1 MGSCKSQAQFLERT
15 DLTLNLHPTEKKVL
29 FAILDH
35 KMVQDGD
42 VVVVAV
48 SGGADSVCL
57 LRILYELR
65 DTLDMSL
72 IVAHLNHGLRP
83 LEDEKETE
91 FVSDLAGEFNLPLA
105 QEKAHNLRRIPG
117 TSLEEEARIIRYN
130 FFEKVLSEHDAQKV
144 ALGHN
149 MNDQAETVLMNLL
162 RGSGLRGL
170 SGIPPI
176 RENRY
181 IRPLI
186 QVTRDEIHA
195 YLREKN
201 MSFIVDS
208 SNLEK
213 KYLRNKIRLDL
224 IPLLL
229 SYQPRFIE
237 HLGELASLCREKNQL
252 IEQEARKCLKK
263 ATLHVSQ
270 GVMDLSIGVIRDL
283 PMSTRFDVIR
293 EAIKQI
299 RGTLRRI
306 NGEHVKAVSD
316 LINNPKPQVRAS
328 LPEKLVVTKT
338 YERLRFATDAEA
350 EIEDFSYRIE
360 HMGSI
365 HIPETNQV
373 LFLEEVTKR
382 DFSESSPS
390 PHVAFV
396 DLDRIAWP
404 LWVRNFRIGDKFMPL
419 GMKGSK
425 KVKDVFIDK
434 KISREERK
442 RMLILAD
449 GNNII
454 WVCGIRIDERYRVRG
469 STRRILRCEVAESVL

>member
-1 MGSCKSQAQFLERT
+1 
-15 DLTLNLHPTEKKVL
+15 LHPTEKQVL
-29 FAILDH
+29 STILDH

-91 FVSDLAGEFNLPLA
+91 FVAGLAGEFNLPSA
-105 QEKAHNLRRIPG
+105 HEKAHNLRKVSG
-117 TSLEEEARIIRYN
+117 TSLEEKARIIRYN
-130 FFEKVLSEHDAQKV
+130 FFEKILSEHDAQKV

-195 YLREKN
+195 YLKEKN

-224 IPLLL
+224 IPFLL
-229 SYQPRFIE
+229 SYQPRLIE
-237 HLGELASLCREKNQL
+237 HLGELASLCREKNQS
-252 IEQEARKCLKK
+252 IEEEARNCLKK

-270 GVMDLSIGVIRDL
+270 GVMDLSIAVLKDL

-306 NGEHVKAVSD
+306 NGEHVKAVND
-316 LINNPKPQVRAS
+316 LINNPKPQVRTN
-328 LPEKLVVTKT
+328 LPEKLVVKKT
-338 YERLRFATDAEA
+338 YERLRFAADAEV

-365 HIPETNQV
+365 HIPEINQV
-373 LFLEEVTKR
+373 LFLEEATKR
-382 DFSESSPS
+382 DFSEASPS
-390 PHVAFV
+390 PRVAFV
-396 DLDRIAWP
+396 DLDRIKWP
-404 LWVRNFRIGDKFMPL
+404 LSVRNFRVGDKFMPFGL
-419 GMKGSK
+419 KGSK

-434 KISREERK
+434 KICRQERK
-442 RMLILAD
+442 RMPILTC
-449 GNNII
+449 GNDII
-454 WVCGIRIDERYRVRG
+454 WVCGIRIDDRYRVTG
-469 STRRILRCEVAESVL
+469 NTRRILRCEVAESVL

>member
-1 MGSCKSQAQFLERT
+1 
-15 DLTLNLHPTEKKVL
+15 LNLHPTEKKVL
-29 FAILDH
+29 STILDLN
-35 KMVQDGD
+35 MVRDGD
-42 VVVVAV
+42 IVLVAV

-57 LRILYELR
+57 FRILYELR
-65 DTLDMSL
+65 DTLGMSL

-83 LEDEKETE
+83 LEDENETE
-91 FVSDLAGEFNLPLA
+91 FVADLAGEFNLPLV
-105 QEKAHNLRRIPG
+105 QEKVHNLRRVPG

-130 FFEKVLSEHDAQKV
+130 FFEKILSEHDAQKV

-162 RGSGLRGL
+162 RGSGLKGL

-186 QVTRDEIHA
+186 RVTTDEIHA
-195 YLREKN
+195 YLKDKN
-201 MSFIVDS
+201 MSFILDS

-237 HLGELASLCREKNQL
+237 HLGELASLCREKNQS
-252 IEQEARKCLKK
+252 IEEEARNCLKK

-270 GVMDLSIGVIRDL
+270 GVMNLSISVLKDL

-299 RGTLRRI
+299 KGTLRRI
-306 NGEHVKAVSD
+306 NGEHVKAVDD
-316 LINNPKPQVRAS
+316 LINNPKPQVRTN

-338 YERLRFATDAEA
+338 YERLRFLTDAEA
-350 EIEDFSYRIE
+350 EIRDFSYRIE
-360 HMGSI
+360 HMGTIS
-365 HIPETNQV
+365 IPETNQV
-373 LFLEEVTKR
+373 LCLERVTKR
-382 DFSESSPS
+382 DFSESSPES
-390 PHVAFV
+390 HVAFV
-396 DLDRIAWP
+396 DLDRIEWP
-404 LWVRNFRIGDKFMPL
+404 LSVRNFRVGDKFMPL
-419 GMKGSK
+419 GLKGSK

-434 KISREERK
+434 KIPHEERK
-442 RMLILAD
+442 RILILGD

-469 STRRILRCEVAESVL
+469 GTRRILRCEVAESVV

>member
-1 MGSCKSQAQFLERT
+1 M
-15 DLTLNLHPTEKKVL
+15 LNLHPTERKVL
-29 FAILDH
+29 STILDH
-35 KMVQDGD
+35 NMVQDSD

-57 LRILYELR
+57 LSILSELK
-65 DTLDMSL
+65 DTLAMSL
-72 IVAHLNHGLRP
+72 VIAHLNQGLRP
-83 LEDEKETE
+83 QEDEKETE
-91 FVSDLAGEFNLPLA
+91 FVVGLAGEFNLPLT
-105 QEKAHNLRRIPG
+105 QEKAHTLRRVPG

-130 FFEKVLSEHDAQKV
+130 FFEKILSEHDARKV

-195 YLREKN
+195 YLKEKN

-237 HLGELASLCREKNQL
+237 HLGELASLCREKNRS
-252 IEQEARKCLKK
+252 IEEEARNCLKK

-270 GVMDLSIGVIRDL
+270 GVMDLSIGVLKDL

-299 RGTLRRI
+299 RGTLRGI
-306 NGEHVKAVSD
+306 NREHVKAVRD
-316 LINNPKPQVRAS
+316 LIDNPKPQLRTN
-328 LPEKLVVTKT
+328 LPEKFVVTKT
-338 YERLRFATDAEA
+338 YERLRFTTDAEG
-350 EIEDFSYRIE
+350 EIEDFLYPIE

-365 HIPETNQV
+365 HIPEINQV
-373 LFLEEVTKR
+373 LFLEEVAKKN
-382 DFSESSPS
+382 FSESSPS
-390 PHVAFV
+390 PRVAFV
-396 DLDRIAWP
+396 DLDRIEWP
-404 LWVRNFRIGDKFMPL
+404 LSVRNFRVGDKFMPL
-419 GMKGSK
+419 GLKGSK

-434 KISREERK
+434 KISRQERK
-442 RMLILAD
+442 RMPILTC
-449 GNNII
+449 GNDII
-454 WVCGIRIDERYRVRG
+454 WVYGIRIDDRYRVTTN
-469 STRRILRCEVAESVL
+469 TRRILRCEVAESVL

>member
-1 MGSCKSQAQFLERT
+1 M
-15 DLTLNLHPTEKKVL
+15 LNLHPTEKKVL
-29 FAILDH
+29 STILDH
-35 KMVQDGD
+35 GMVQDGD

-57 LRILYELR
+57 LRILSELR
-65 DTLDMSL
+65 DTLAMSL
-72 IVAHLNHGLRP
+72 IVAHLNHGLRA
-83 LEDEKETE
+83 LEDEKETK
-91 FVSDLAGEFNLPLA
+91 FVVDLAGECNLPLA
-105 QEKAHNLRRIPG
+105 HEKAHNLRRVPG
-117 TSLEEEARIIRYN
+117 TSLEEEARITRYS
-130 FFEKVLSEHDAQKV
+130 FLEKILSEHDAQKV

-149 MNDQAETVLMNLL
+149 MNDQAETVLINLL

-186 QVTRDEIHA
+186 QVTSDEIHT
-195 YLREKN
+195 YLKERN
-201 MSFIVDS
+201 ISFIVDS

-229 SYQPRFIE
+229 GYQPRFIE
-237 HLGELASLCREKNQL
+237 HLGELASLCREKNQS
-252 IEQEARKCLKK
+252 IEEEARKFLKK
-263 ATLHVSQ
+263 ATLHASQ
-270 GVMDLSIGVIRDL
+270 GVMDLSIGVLKDL

-306 NGEHVKAVSD
+306 NRDHVKAVSD
-316 LINNPKPQVRAS
+316 LIHNPKPQVRAN
-328 LPEKLVVTKT
+328 LPEKLVATKT
-338 YERLRFATDAEA
+338 YERLRFATDAEG

-360 HMGSI
+360 HTGSI
-365 HIPETNQV
+365 HVTETNQV

-390 PHVAFV
+390 PRVAFM
-396 DLDRIAWP
+396 DLDRIEWP
-404 LWVRNFRIGDKFMPL
+404 LWVRNLRVGDKFMPL
-419 GMKGSK
+419 GLKGHK
-425 KVKDVFIDK
+425 KLKDVFIDK
-434 KISREERK
+434 KVSHQERK
-442 RMLILAD
+442 RTLILTG
-449 GNNII
+449 GNDII
-454 WVCGIRIDERYRVRG
+454 WVCGIRIDDRYRVRG
-469 STRRILRCEVAESVL
+469 NTRRILRCEVAESVL

>member
-1 MGSCKSQAQFLERT
+1 
-15 DLTLNLHPTEKKVL
+15 LNLHPTEKKVL
-29 FAILDH
+29 FTILDH

-57 LRILYELR
+57 LRILSELK
-65 DTLDMSL
+65 DTLAMSL

-91 FVSDLAGEFNLPLA
+91 FVAGLAGGFNLPLA
-105 QEKAHNLRRIPG
+105 QEKAHNLRRVPG

-130 FFEKVLSEHDAQKV
+130 FFEKILSEHDAQKV

-195 YLREKN
+195 YLKEKN

-224 IPLLL
+224 MPLLL

-237 HLGELASLCREKNQL
+237 HLGELASLCREKNQS
-252 IEQEARKCLKK
+252 IEEEARKCLKN
-263 ATLHVSQ
+263 ATLHASQ
-270 GVMDLSIGVIRDL
+270 GVMDLSISVLKDL

-306 NGEHVKAVSD
+306 HGEHVKAVSD
-316 LINNPKPQVRAS
+316 LINNPKPQVRTN

-350 EIEDFSYRIE
+350 EIRNFSYRIE
-360 HMGSI
+360 HMGSV

-373 LFLEEVTKR
+373 LFLAEVTKK

-390 PHVAFV
+390 PRAAFV
-396 DLDRIAWP
+396 DLDRIEWP
-404 LWVRNFRIGDKFMPL
+404 LLVRNFRVGDKFMPL
-419 GMKGSK
+419 GLKGSK
-425 KVKDVFIDK
+425 KVKDVFIEK
-434 KISREERK
+434 KISSQDRR
-442 RMLILAD
+442 RIPILTS
-449 GNNII
+449 GNDII
-454 WVCGIRIDERYRVRG
+454 WVCGIGIDDRYRVRG
-469 STRRILRCEVAESVL
+469 TTKRILGCEVGESVL

>member
-1 MGSCKSQAQFLERT
+1 M
-15 DLTLNLHPTEKKVL
+15 NLHPTEKKVL
-29 FAILDH
+29 STILDH
-35 KMVQDGD
+35 NMVQDGD
-42 VVVVAV
+42 LVVVAV

-57 LRILYELR
+57 LRILSELR
-65 DTLDMSL
+65 DTLAMSL

-91 FVSDLAGEFNLPLA
+91 FVVGLAGEFNLPLA
-105 QEKAHNLRRIPG
+105 QEKARNLLKVPG
-117 TSLEEEARIIRYN
+117 TSLEEEARITRYC
-130 FFEKVLSEHDAQKV
+130 FFEKILSAHDAQKV

-162 RGSGLRGL
+162 RGSGLGGL

-186 QVTRDEIHA
+186 QVTSDEIHA
-195 YLREKN
+195 YLKDKN

-229 SYQPRFIE
+229 GYQPRFIE
-237 HLGELASLCREKNQL
+237 HLGELASLCREKNRS
-252 IEQEARKCLKK
+252 IEEEARKCLKN
-263 ATLHVSQ
+263 ATLHASQ
-270 GVMDLSIGVIRDL
+270 GVMDLSIGVLKDL

-306 NGEHVKAVSD
+306 NREHVKAVSD
-316 LINNPKPQVRAS
+316 LIDNPKPQVRTN
-328 LPEKLVVTKT
+328 LPEKLVATKT
-338 YERLRFATDAEA
+338 YERLRFATDAKG

-365 HIPETNQV
+365 HIPETNQA
-373 LFLEEVTKR
+373 LFLAEVTKK

-390 PHVAFV
+390 PRVAFV
-396 DLDRIAWP
+396 DLDRIEWP
-404 LWVRNFRIGDKFMPL
+404 LSVRNFRVGDKFMPFGL
-419 GMKGSK
+419 KGSK

-434 KISREERK
+434 KISRQERK
-442 RMLILAD
+442 RILILAD
-449 GNNII
+449 SNNII
-454 WVCGIRIDERYRVRG
+454 WVCGIRIDNRYRVRG
-469 STRRILRCEVAESVL
+469 STDRILRCEVGESVL

>member
-1 MGSCKSQAQFLERT
+1 
-15 DLTLNLHPTEKKVL
+15 LNLHPTEKKVL
-29 FAILDH
+29 FTILDH

-42 VVVVAV
+42 LVVVAV

-65 DTLDMSL
+65 DTLAMSL

-91 FVSDLAGEFNLPLA
+91 FVANLAGEFNLPLA
-105 QEKAHNLRRIPG
+105 HEEAHNLRRVPG
-117 TSLEEEARIIRYN
+117 TSLEEEARVIRYN
-130 FFEKVLSEHDAQKV
+130 FFEKILSEHNAQKV

-170 SGIPPI
+170 SGIPPM

-195 YLREKN
+195 YLKDKD
-201 MSFIVDS
+201 MSFILDS

-229 SYQPRFIE
+229 TYQPRLIE
-237 HLGELASLCREKNQL
+237 HLGEFASLCREKNRS
-252 IEQEARKCLKK
+252 IEEEARNCLKK

-270 GVMDLSIGVIRDL
+270 DAMDLSIGVLKNL

-306 NGEHVKAVSD
+306 NGEHVKAVND
-316 LINNPKPQVRAS
+316 LINNPKPQVRTN
-328 LPEKLVVTKT
+328 LPEKVVVTKT
-338 YERLRFATDAEA
+338 YERLRFAKHAEV
-350 EIEDFSYRIE
+350 EIEGFSYRIE
-360 HMGSI
+360 HIGSI

-373 LFLEEVTKR
+373 LFLEQVTKK

-396 DLDRIAWP
+396 DLDRIEWP
-404 LWVRNFRIGDKFMPL
+404 LLVRNFRLGDKFRPL
-419 GMKGSK
+419 GLKGSK
-425 KVKDVFIDK
+425 KVKDIFIDK
-434 KISREERK
+434 KISHQERK
-442 RMLILAD
+442 RTLILTD